1 MYYTNRRKRLMGLT
15 SMLEW
20 GLDLENPHKGFMVDV
35 VEQLREALETGETSL
50 SGAEKVRI
58 LKTITRAKVKAFMG
72 GELDDFQTLSHLGKD
87 LVAML

>member
-1 MYYTNRRKRLMGLT
+1 MYGHKERLMGLT

-20 GLDLENPHKGFMVDV
+20 GLDLESPSEGFMVDV
-35 VEQLREALETGETSL
+35 VGQLRTALESGDASL

-72 GELDDFQTLSHLGKD
+72 GELEEFQQLDQIGKD
-87 LVAML
+87 LVEML